1 MYSMFKEIYEEFR
14 KAGSEDPFEET
25 VHLLDIVT
33 GGVVRGCDL
42 SILEE
47 KGLTVAELV
56 RVRSTGKPM
65 EYILGE
71 APFLGWSLVAGAGAL
86 IPRQE
91 TELLAGICIQALTD
105 MLDDRDEL
113 DVIELGTGSGNIAV
127 AIALDVDE
135 ARVWASDVS
144 EEAVAIA
151 RLNVE
156 RFDIGDRV
164 RLFSGDLFEP
174 LAGEGLEN
182 DADLVV
188 CNPPYI
194 PTSSLEKLASEI
206 IDHEPVVALDAGA
219 YGINIFRRLISESPG
234 FLRQGGMLAFEIGAG
249 QDKLVERLFKKAGDW
264 VDVNTRDD
272 GEAVRVFTAR
282 KA

>member
-14 KAGSEDPFEET
+14 KTGCEDPFKET
-25 VHLLDIVT
+25 IHLLDIMT
-33 GGVVRGCDL
+33 GGAVRGCDL
-42 SILEE
+42 SFLEE
-47 KGLTVAELV
+47 KGLTAAELV
-56 RVRSTGKPM
+56 QARSTGKPM

-71 APFLGWSLVAGAGAL
+71 APFMGWPLVAGAGAL

-91 TELLAGICIQALTD
+91 TELLAGICIQALED
-105 MLDDRDEL
+105 MLDDKDKL

-127 AIALDVDE
+127 AIALDIE
-135 ARVWASDVS
+135 QARVWASDVS
-144 EEAVAIA
+144 EEAVEIA

-164 RLFSGDLFEP
+164 RLFSGDLFKP
-174 LAGEGLEN
+174 LDGEGLEN
-182 DADLVV
+182 AADLVV

-219 YGINIFRRLISESPG
+219 YGINIFRRLIAESPG
-234 FLRQGGMLAFEIGAG
+234 YLRQGGMLAFEIGAG
-249 QDKLVERLFKKAGDW
+249 QDKLVERLFKKVGDW

>member
-14 KAGSEDPFEET
+14 KTGCEDPFEET
-25 VHLLDIVT
+25 VHLLDIMT
-33 GGVVRGCDL
+33 GGSVRGCDL
-42 SILEE
+42 SLLEK
-47 KGLTVAELV
+47 KGLTAAEIA
-56 RVRSTGKPM
+56 RIRSTGKPM
-65 EYILGE
+65 EYIVGE
-71 APFLGWSLVAGAGAL
+71 TPFMGRLLVVDAGAL

-91 TELLAGICIQALTD
+91 TELLAGICIEALRE
-105 MLDDRDEL
+105 MLEEHDEL

-127 AIALDVDE
+127 SIAMALE
-135 ARVWASDVS
+135 QTRVWASDVS

-219 YGINIFRRLISESPG
+219 YGINIFRRLIAESPG

-249 QDKLVERLFKKAGDW
+249 QDKLVERLFKKVGDW